1 VSKLLTFDF
10 EYEHDYTLIG
20 IHTTLE
26 DYRTAFFLNQSLNI
40 HLERNKD
47 DLDFESKQCSF
58 PFYGYQNK
66 KTLNSWY
73 LISNK
78 FVQTESVDQGL
89 DNLFAQET
97 RIELLIPEKS
107 QVDFFLK
114 ISEQNNTEYIQK
126 ILNKINNTYKIIT
139 SYIID
144 PYTLRSRDNLII

>member
-1 VSKLLTFDF
+1 MSKLLTFDF

-26 DYRTAFFLNQSLNI
+26 DYRAAFFLNDSLNI

-47 DLDFESKQCSF
+47 DLDFESKHCSF
-58 PFYGYQNK
+58 PFYEYRNK

-78 FVQTESVDQGL
+78 FVQTQSVDQGM

-97 RIELLIPEKS
+97 KIEFLIPEKN
-107 QVDFFLK
+107 QVDYFLK
-114 ISEQNNTEYIQK
+114 ISEQNNKEFIQK
-126 ILNKINNTYKIIT
+126 ILNKINNTYRIIT
-139 SYIID
+139 SYVID
-144 PYTLRSRDNLII
+144 PYQLRSRDHLII

>member
-26 DYRTAFFLNQSLNI
+26 DYRTAFFLNRSLNI
-40 HLERNKD
+40 HLKRNED
-47 DLDFESKQCSF
+47 DLDFESKKCSF
-58 PFYGYQNK
+58 PFYEYQNE

-78 FVQTESVDQGL
+78 FIQTHSVTQDL
-89 DNLFAQET
+89 NNLFAQET
-97 RIELLIPEKS
+97 KIEFLIPEKS
-107 QVDFFLK
+107 QIDYFLK
-114 ISEQNNTEYIQK
+114 ISEENNTEFIQK
-126 ILNKINNTYKIIT
+126 ILHKINNTYKIIT

-144 PYTLRSRDNLII
+144 PYTLKSRDNLII